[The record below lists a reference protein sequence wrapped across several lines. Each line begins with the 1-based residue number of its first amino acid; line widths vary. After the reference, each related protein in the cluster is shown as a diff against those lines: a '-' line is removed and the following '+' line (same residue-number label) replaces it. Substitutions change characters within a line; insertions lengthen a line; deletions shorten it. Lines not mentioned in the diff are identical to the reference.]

1 MNVSKEWLEKKIKEL
16 NDWILEHD
24 NRYVVLYRNTIEYKY
39 KTRSRNYYVNKLIEL
54 EEKQMETIKV

>member
-24 NRYVVLYRNTIEYKY
+24 NRNVVFGCNTVEYKC
-39 KTRSRNYYVNKLIEL
+39 KTGSRNYYVNKLIEL